1 MPSRHGSRFFHH
13 ESPRA
18 FGRAPGVPHRPAD
31 AFWHH
36 LDVHCFVVAGGKAG
50 HRSYGGSAARRPYC
64 AGIAA
69 KIKPAEKPTAD
80 DTDLKSGTG
89 ISFLLS
95 PVILLRPLDVVSKSL
110 CGYERPIRIAQELA
124 RKNRHICLAGAD
136 DLVGL
141 SGI

>member
-36 LDVHCFVVAGGKAG
+36 LDVHRFVVAGGKAG

-80 DTDLKSGTG
+80 DTDLKRVGQ
-89 ISFLLS
+89 
-95 PVILLRPLDVVSKSL
+95 PLVVLQVNSRTS
-110 CGYERPIRIAQELA
+110 
-124 RKNRHICLAGAD
+124 AGN
-136 DLVGL
+136 
-141 SGI
+141 SYH